1 MATTPA
7 EMNPIEKLY
16 SQIYTM
22 VDGMVVKFS
31 GIADEK
37 ETFENRKYFDGYYDA
52 LMKYDTFYSYT
63 YTADEYVVAGILD
76 PVIYNEYIANP
87 VRVPEE
93 TKKTLL
99 ENRRRNIID
108 EYNEPNDYY
117 RELAGLPPIDTIG
130 AYDVTK
136 IVSNSFLVVDNDS
149 ELDIDEKK
157 IRLSTAKKI
166 MNSDRIYTGDYIYIG
181 DVSFQKVGTSKS
193 RSFEIIDDS
202 TEYDDST
209 SQIHFEDALTI
220 VTSLGLGFSIYVA
233 GYLYIDISVIQKT
246 TTTIQNSF
254 LVVDDTDPEYNT
266 HTMIKLSEAKMNTRD
281 ISTGSYLLCGNF
293 VYPTMEMEEIYGV
306 SRKIPIH
313 KLTQYYGTSQY
324 CSIIESLGYVDE
336 QLKLHPEYTY
346 LKYIGIKNIPVE
358 KARKAKNFE
367 LLYLP
372 VCDREILHSQFII
385 LYNGCRD
392 YFVNTVY
399 NYYYRGVYDMY
410 DNFIALAICSMT
422 ISQLVAR
429 TGEMAINREFYDERM
444 VQMLY
449 DSYNIPYCATL
460 NYHTQR
466 RLVKNLNKLIQ
477 DKGENKVLY
486 DIAYLLGY
494 HDISIYKYYLV
505 KERKYDSDGN
515 LIYADT
521 TKVDLVINDNN
532 ELVEKE
538 VVVNDLEEM
547 YDVYFQKVEL
557 NEINYNA
564 ALSDKSKRVNYSS
577 ITSSDPLWWDDDETW
592 SEVYGDPTKFTE
604 ITEPEIYHKHYN
616 YTETKYLGITISYK
630 MSELLYENIM
640 LLRMIFDKKDELSNI
655 YVTFPKLTGA
665 LKVTVF
671 DCVVFL
677 CALICKRYNLSG
689 EILSKV
695 SSTLNCIGYFN
706 IDADGY
712 IPCDT
717 VAFNFEKVTNLDV
730 FNDIIKEPSRYLTP
744 SETEKFMKY
753 FEWITLPN
761 TTEGEKVKI
770 FNEMYQNIKGLGYYV
785 GRKMSEA
792 ETYPEYS
799 AWRDLHEALFITKE
813 AKDMF
818 MIGATGKVATTYA
831 EYLKVMNPTLF
842 AIVDNVEENSL
853 YSDIDHVIYSLE
865 QVVSGLKS
873 LYSVNDSN
881 STVHNYLI
889 TLVKFFKSYTTDLVD
904 LTTQYIFDLKPDNL
918 FKLTEYYKMHKVIV
932 SRDVYKLMYSDVATI
947 IMYMKQSEQ
956 HKFDEFI
963 ALTKSISCKE
973 SMRRIEQTN
982 DDTTSFSLRNGAN
995 NDKPDLSS
1003 LESTIKNYS
1012 EKLLQLI
1019 LDIEIDISS
1028 LAMSAT
1034 GSAMTLNNVMESLYV
1049 DELEEPDVIKSI
1061 TSIVQDMTNKCK
1073 SVIRMVPIESSN
1085 LLMLVN
1091 NIIYEVNKI
1100 LDPNTR
1106 VIKKPDN
1113 TYHVY
1118 TDEMLTHSTIT
1129 SNESLSFR
1137 DSVII
1142 TSKNS

>member
-1 MATTPA
+1 MATTPVD
-7 EMNPIEKLY
+7 MNPIEKLY

-22 VDGMVVKFS
+22 VDGMIVKFS

-52 LMKYDTFYSYT
+52 LMKYDTFYSYS
-63 YTADEYVVAGILD
+63 YTPEEYIAAGIL
-76 PVIYNEYIANP
+76 NP
-87 VRVPEE
+87 VNYNSYIDNPVTVPEDI
-93 TKKTLL
+93 KTILL
-99 ENRRRNIID
+99 ENRRKTIID
-108 EYNEPNDYY
+108 EYEEPNDYY

-136 IVSNSFLVVDNDS
+136 IVTKSFLVVDDDA
-149 ELDIDEKK
+149 EIDIDEKK
-157 IRLSTAKKI
+157 IRISTAKKI
-166 MNSDRIYTGDYIYIG
+166 MNSDQVYIGDYIYIG

-193 RSFEIIDDS
+193 RSFEIIDNYV
-202 TEYDDST
+202 EYDDST
-209 SQIHFEDALTI
+209 PQIHFDDALGI
-220 VTSLGLGFSIYVA
+220 IISLGLDFSIYVA

-246 TTTIQNSF
+246 TGTINNSF
-254 LVVDDTDPEYNT
+254 LVVADTDENYDTN
-266 HTMIKLSEAKMNTRD
+266 TMIKLSEARMN
-281 ISTGSYLLCGNF
+281 IKSICVGSYLMRGNF
-293 VYPTMEMEEIYGV
+293 VYPTMEMEEVYGI

-313 KLTQYYGTSQY
+313 KLTYYYGTSQY
-324 CSIIESLGYVDE
+324 SSIIESLGYLDE
-336 QLKLHPEYTY
+336 QLELHPDYTY
-346 LKYIGIKNIPVE
+346 LQYIGMKNIPVE
-358 KARKAKNFE
+358 KSRKAKNFE

-372 VCDREILHSQFII
+372 VCDREILHSQFVI

-399 NYYYRGVYDMY
+399 NYYYRGIYDMY
-410 DNFIALAICSMT
+410 DNFIALSICSMT

-449 DSYNIPYCATL
+449 DSYNIPYCSTL

-505 KERKYDSDGN
+505 KERKYDSDDN

-521 TKVDLVINDNN
+521 TKVDLVVNENN

-557 NEINYNA
+557 NETNYNA
-564 ALSDKSKRVNYSS
+564 ALSDKSKRVDYDSL
-577 ITSSDPLWWDDDETW
+577 TSNDPLWWDDDDTW

-640 LLRMIFDKKDELSNI
+640 LLRMIFDMKDELSDVF
-655 YVTFPKLTGA
+655 VTFPKLTGA

-677 CALICKRYNLSG
+677 CALICKRYGLSG
-689 EILSKV
+689 EILTKV
-695 SSTLNCIGYFN
+695 SSTLNCIGYMT

-717 VAFNFEKVTNLDV
+717 VAFNFEKVTNLEV
-730 FNDIIKEPSRYLTP
+730 FNEIIKEPLRYLTE
-744 SETEKFMKY
+744 SEAVEFKNY
-753 FEWITLPN
+753 FEWISLPN
-761 TTEGEKVKI
+761 TTEAEKVKI

-792 ETYPEYS
+792 ELYTEYV
-799 AWRDLHEALFITKE
+799 AWRDLYEALFIVKE
-813 AKDMF
+813 ARDMF
-818 MIGATGKVATTYA
+818 TMGTTGTVAKTYA
-831 EYLKVMNPTLF
+831 EYLQIMNPTLF
-842 AIVDNVEENSL
+842 EIVDSVEENMI

-865 QVVSGLKS
+865 QVVNNLKS
-873 LYSVNDSN
+873 LYTVNDSN

-889 TLVKFFKSYTTDLVD
+889 KLVKFFKSYTTDLVD

-918 FKLTEYYKMHKVIV
+918 FKLTEYYKMHKVII
-932 SRDVYKLMYSDVATI
+932 SREAYKLMYSDVATI
-947 IMYMKQSEQ
+947 IMYMKKYDE
-956 HKFDEFI
+956 HKFSEFI
-963 ALTKSISCKE
+963 ALSKSIPCND
-973 SMRRIEQTN
+973 SMKYI
-982 DDTTSFSLRNGAN
+982 DDTADVSTFSRTTRKNTDKADISDLEDAAKKY
-995 NDKPDLSS
+995 NDA
-1003 LESTIKNYS
+1003 
-1012 EKLLQLI
+1012 LLQLI
-1019 LDIEIDISS
+1019 FENSEDISS
-1028 LAMSAT
+1028 IVMDAT
-1034 GSAMTLNNVMESLYV
+1034 SSTIILLSTMESLYI
-1049 DELEEPDVIKSI
+1049 DELDDNDVIDSI
-1061 TSIVQDMTNKCK
+1061 KDIIKTVSDKCIVVCTATNT
-1073 SVIRMVPIESSN
+1073 N
-1085 LLMLVN
+1085 TLLTLLN
-1091 NIIYEVNKI
+1091 NIIQEVNKI

-1106 VIKKPDN
+1106 IIRTDSDSE
-1113 TYHVY
+1113 YSY
-1118 TDEMLTHSTIT
+1118 TDSISVNSRLTEKETQM
-1129 SNESLSFR
+1129 FR

-1142 TSKNS
+1142 SSKNI